1 MSEHCCLGC
10 QTPGVDPY
18 FPVCDAWERR
28 YPRLLISAALA
39 APKSREVY
47 LARLTTGETVRF
59 RYAALDGDYVRAF
72 ETELRCNPE
81 TRVWER
87 IIVREVTYEGESP
100 LASDER
106 KPRPPFARLSP
117 EEADRLHEAILRYLA
132 SDESFLDKHST
143 AELRERLEWRKKHG
157 GR

>member
-1 MSEHCCLGC
+1 MYHDD
-10 QTPGVDPY
+10 QN
-18 FPVCDAWERR
+18 RR
-28 YPRLLISAALA
+28 
-39 APKSREVY
+39 
-47 LARLTTGETVRF
+47 G
-59 RYAALDGDYVRAF
+59 F
-72 ETELRCNPE
+72 ETELRRNPE
-81 TRVWER
+81 TGVWER
-87 IIVREVTYEGESP
+87 IIVREVPYEGESP

-132 SDESFLDKHST
+132 SDESFLNKHSR

>member
-1 MSEHCCLGC
+1 MS
-10 QTPGVDPY
+10 
-18 FPVCDAWERR
+18 
-28 YPRLLISAALA
+28 
-39 APKSREVY
+39 VY
-47 LARLTTGETVRF
+47 YDHENR
-59 RYAALDGDYVRAF
+59 RAF
-72 ETELRCNPE
+72 ETELRRNPE
-81 TRVWER
+81 TGVWER
-87 IIVREVTYEGESP
+87 IIVREVPYEGESP

-132 SDESFLDKHST
+132 SDESFLNKHSR